1 MFRKKN
7 NVKNITSVLKANNKR
22 IGDYLP
28 DWIRIIDPNGII
40 LYENEVM
47 IESNGNNMGEDC
59 YNIDNIEKGIPL
71 GTKASEFQSK
81 DCVSK
86 NMEFDG
92 DMYLV
97 RSSPMYNGNGEL
109 FAIVESFRNITI
121 EVISIRRYEE
131 VAKKTRKELNDA
143 KNVQMALLP
152 EKGEHNGICVDY
164 RYIPS
169 QFLSGDMFDIISL
182 DDDTIC
188 LYIADVV
195 GHGVSASLITMFI
208 RQTVRSLVK
217 NQNIVKP
224 NLLLG
229 ELTKKFAELNLEDN
243 KYFTIFYG
251 VYTISKNE
259 FIYVNAGH
267 NAIPIKMK
275 KDKSIELIEGTGLP
289 ISFIFAEGKY
299 VESKIRLNKGDKIL
313 FYTDGI
319 TETKDYFNELY
330 GIDRL
335 IQVMKKNRGS
345 MLDNIVNS
353 VSAYRWGAQ
362 EDDIAIMLIERMDD
376 EDDCKIRLS

>member
-1 MFRKKN
+1 MFGKKN
-7 NVKNITSVLKANNKR
+7 NVKTINSVLKANNKR
-22 IGDYLP
+22 ISDYLP
-28 DWIRIIDPNGII
+28 DWIRIIDPSGII

-47 IESNGNNMGEDC
+47 IDSNGNNEGENC
-59 YNIDNIEKGIPL
+59 YDENNIERGIPL
-71 GTKASEFQSK
+71 GTRVSEFESK
-81 DCVSK
+81 YYSSK
-86 NMEFDG
+86 NIEFEG
-92 DMYLV
+92 DTYLV
-97 RSSPMYNGNGEL
+97 RSTPIYNENGEV

-121 EVISIRRYEE
+121 EVISIKRYEK
-131 VAKKTRKELNDA
+131 VAKQTRKELNDA
-143 KNVQMALLP
+143 KNVQKALLP
-152 EKGEHNGICVDY
+152 DKGDHNGICVDY

-182 DDDTIC
+182 DQDTIC

-217 NQNIVKP
+217 SQKAITP

-229 ELTKKFAELNLEDN
+229 ELTKRFAELNLEDN

-267 NAIPIKMK
+267 NAVPIKMSE
-275 KDKSIELIEGTGLP
+275 DGSIELIEGTGLP
-289 ISFIFAEGKY
+289 ISFIFAKGKY
-299 VESKIRLNKGDKIL
+299 IESKIKLNIGDKIL

-319 TETKDYFNELY
+319 TETKDYFNEFY

-335 IQVMKKNRGS
+335 IQVMKKNRGN

-362 EDDIAIMLIERMDD
+362 EDDIAIMLIERLED
-376 EDDCKIRLS
+376 ENDCEARFN